1 MLGRQLLWFRIRG
14 ILKHKERLWVCSWA
28 RKIKAQVGAD
38 VYLQTNLP
46 CAPSSLSRERFLL
59 RAGPKKYEGTNSS
72 NQIPGRNRDDFVF
85 RSVGPNSGLL
95 ASRESRDC
103 SVFGTTFRDYF
114 FMKIKNYTA
123 KLGLTRKL
131 TRFLPGFSQTAFSTC
146 WQDFC
151 TTVLINYS
159 TKSIYYLRTSYL
171 RRLPYYLRRLST
183 FVPS

>member
-1 MLGRQLLWFRIRG
+1 M
-14 ILKHKERLWVCSWA
+14 
-28 RKIKAQVGAD
+28 GAD

-114 FMKIKNYTA
+114 S
-123 KLGLTRKL
+123 GLLFHENQELHGQIRADKKVDPIPARIFTN
-131 TRFLPGFSQTAFSTC
+131 G
-146 WQDFC
+146 
-151 TTVLINYS
+151 V
-159 TKSIYYLRTSYL
+159 
-171 RRLPYYLRRLST
+171 
-183 FVPS
+183 